1 MADTL
6 LNPPLNFLA
15 GGGEMGALTRL
26 FDWSTTPLGLPETWP
41 QSLRTTV
48 ALLLTSNHPMF
59 IWWGP
64 ELIQFYNDAYRRT
77 MGPERHPSALGQRGR
92 DCWAEIWDII
102 GPQIEQVMTGKGAT
116 WHEDQLVPVTRHGR
130 LEEVWWTYG
139 YSPIA
144 DEDGG
149 VGGVLVVCND
159 VTENHRITEE
169 LRKNQE
175 RLQFALDAGGGVG
188 IWDWDV
194 PNDRVYADERFGVL
208 YSVDA
213 KHAAEGAPIEEFLDA
228 IYVDDREEVA
238 RAIQAA
244 LGSAGELSVEYRI
257 GAGAAGTR
265 WLLARGRCFHDDRG
279 RPLRFPGIVVD
290 ITERKEAMAA
300 LRASEEQLRLIT
312 HALPVYILRCDAE
325 FRYKFVNTAY
335 AARFGLR
342 PEELVGKRISDIIG
356 EAAWCSVAHR
366 LQPLLAG
373 EAVQYEARIP
383 YPTIGPRF
391 VRSVNVPERDE
402 RGAVRGFI
410 GALVDI
416 TDQKQFE
423 EERARL
429 LEQSLKQAEELR
441 AADRSKDEFLAML
454 AHELRNPLA
463 PINNAAQ
470 LLPRLIPNE
479 PQTRQA
485 VEIIQR
491 QVKHMTRLVD
501 DLLDVSRITQGKV
514 SLKKEPTDLAQA
526 LHAGIELTRPFI
538 EEKKHDI
545 TITLPAEELMVVGD
559 PARLAQVFG
568 NLLNNAAKY
577 TEEHGRIAL
586 IAERRAEQAIIQVR
600 DSGIGIAP
608 DLLPRVFDLFTQAD
622 GTLERAQGGLGIG
635 LALVRSLV
643 ALHGG
648 SVEAHSAGQ
657 GQGSEFVVR
666 LPVLKR
672 SARWKPPEEPDLRK
686 LRPRRVLIVDDN
698 ADAADSMAMLLG
710 LDQHEVRVVYDGNT
724 ALDAAREFEPEVLL
738 LDIGLPGIDGY
749 AVARQLRAAVE
760 SKATLVIAVTGYGQ
774 SEDRERSKAAGF
786 DHHLVK
792 PVDPEALRRLL
803 AQYP

>member
-1 MADTL
+1 M
-6 LNPPLNFLA
+6 
-15 GGGEMGALTRL
+15 GELMRA
-26 FDWSTTPLGLPETWP
+26 FDWSRTPLGPPETWP

-48 ALLLTSNHPMF
+48 GLLLTTNHPMF

-92 DCWAEIWDII
+92 ECWAEIWDII
-102 GPQIEQVMTGKGAT
+102 GPQIEQVMAGRGAT
-116 WHEDQLVPVTRHGR
+116 WHEDQLVPVTRYGR

-144 DEDGG
+144 DEGGG

-159 VTENHRITEE
+159 ITENHRITEE

-194 PNDRVYADERFGVL
+194 PNDRVYADERFAVL
-208 YSVDA
+208 HSVDA
-213 KHAAEGAPIEEFLDA
+213 KRVTEGEPIGQLLETVH
-228 IYVDDREEVA
+228 VDDREEVA
-238 RAIQAA
+238 RAFQLA
-244 LGSAGELSVEYRI
+244 LANAGEFSAEYRVVS
-257 GAGAAGTR
+257 GAASTR
-265 WLLARGRCFHDDRG
+265 WLLARGRCYHDDRG
-279 RPLRFPGIVVD
+279 RPLRFPGIVMD
-290 ITERKEAMAA
+290 ITERKEAIAA
-300 LRASEEQLRLIT
+300 LRANEEQLRLIT

-325 FRYKFVNTAY
+325 FRYRFVNTAY

-342 PEELVGKRISDIIG
+342 PEELVGKRISDVLG
-356 EAAWCSVAHR
+356 EAAWRSVVHK
-366 LQPLLAG
+366 LKPLLAG
-373 EAVQYEARIP
+373 EPVQYEARIP
-383 YPTIGPRF
+383 YPIIGPRF
-391 VRSVNVPERDE
+391 MRAVNVPERDE
-402 RGAVRGFI
+402 RGGVRGFI
-410 GALVDI
+410 GVLVDI
-416 TDQKQFE
+416 TDQRQLE

-470 LLPRLIPNE
+470 LLPRLIPDK

-485 VEIIQR
+485 IEIIQR

-514 SLKKEPTDLAQA
+514 NLRQEPTDLAQA
-526 LHAGIELTRPFI
+526 LHAGIELTHPFI
-538 EEKKHDI
+538 QEKKHDI
-545 TITLPAEELMVVGD
+545 TITLPAEELTVVGD

-568 NLLNNAAKY
+568 NLLDNAAKY

-586 IAERRAEQAIIQVR
+586 SAERQGEQAVIKVR
-600 DSGIGIAP
+600 DSGVGIPP
-608 DLLPRVFDLFTQAD
+608 DLLPRVFDLFTQAE

-635 LALVRSLV
+635 LALVKSLV
-643 ALHGG
+643 VLHGG
-648 SVEAHSAGQ
+648 SVEAYSAGQ

-666 LPVLKR
+666 LPVLRRPAR
-672 SARWKPPEEPDLRK
+672 SNRREEPGPRE

-698 ADAADSMAMLLG
+698 ADSADSMAMLLG
-710 LDQHEVRVVYDGNT
+710 LDHHDVRVVYDGNT
-724 ALDAAREFEPEVLL
+724 ALEAAREFQPEVLL
-738 LDIGLPGIDGY
+738 LDIGLPGTDGY
-749 AVARQLRAAVE
+749 AVARQLRALTA
-760 SKATLVIAVTGYGQ
+760 SKTAILIAVTGYGQ

-786 DHHLVK
+786 HHHLVK
-792 PVDPEALRRLL
+792 PVDPAALRRLL
-803 AQYP
+803 GEYP